1 MPLRAVQ
8 KMPLQA
14 QGYQRRTLKGKGR
27 THGLVRTGTAKK
39 PRSVEGAFMTTIWR
53 SDMNQVSFI
62 LLITYCKLLF
72 LKIESQRN
80 ELI

>member
-1 MPLRAVQ
+1 
-8 KMPLQA
+8 MPLQA

-27 THGLVRTGTAKK
+27 THGLVRKGTAKK

-62 LLITYCKLLF
+62 LLNTYCVVVFQNRSTKKRTYLI
-72 LKIESQRN
+72 IECDFF
-80 ELI
+80 

>member
-1 MPLRAVQ
+1 
-8 KMPLQA
+8 MPLQA

-53 SDMNQVSFI
+53 SDMNQVFFI
-62 LLITYCKLLF
+62 LQTTCYNCCVSKSKHKETNLF
-72 LKIESQRN
+72 DY
-80 ELI
+80 